1 MHERVLVH
9 VGLGGNVGDVVPAM
23 RHALSTIHDDCDCSV
38 IAVSPVYSTPP
49 WGIVHQA
56 RFFNACAAIETRLM
70 PHAFL
75 ARMLEAE
82 RERGRVRNLR
92 WGPRTLDI
100 DVLTYGGAA
109 ISSWDLTVPHPR
121 MFERAFVMVPLADIA
136 GAMMVAGKSVRDHAA
151 ATDRSGITMAD
162 EQIAAPG

>member
-1 MHERVLVH
+1 MLVH
-9 VGLGGNVGDVVPAM
+9 VGLGGNIGDVVPAM
-23 RHALSTIHDDCDCSV
+23 RHALATIDTDSDCKVVS
-38 IAVSPVYSTPP
+38 VSPVYSTPP
-49 WGIVHQA
+49 WGIVLQA

-75 ARMLEAE
+75 ARMLDAE

-100 DVLTYGGAA
+100 DVLTYGDQT
-109 ISSWDLTVPHPR
+109 ISTFDLSVPHPR

-136 GAMMVAGKSVRDHAA
+136 GDMEIEGQTIREWARRTDAAGIVR
-151 ATDRSGITMAD
+151 AD
-162 EQIAAPG
+162 EQIALTD